1 MGSARRH
8 NLLRVTRG
16 VEQQVSG
23 EGKVW
28 ESCYRDKEQESTRRE
43 EKQGQGSE
51 SSCGWSLYICKGVS
65 QHNAMQQN
73 SVARWRK

>member
-51 SSCGWSLYICKGVS
+51 STVAGACTFVKESVS
-65 QHNAMQQN
+65 IMLC
-73 SVARWRK
+73 SRTR